1 MFPIVVGRGGAS
13 TWLTIRL
20 HCLVRVTRLGTPLH
34 KSLELVAIA
43 RVWKF
48 LIFCFA
54 YRCLRRCP
62 GSRVMSEYGVLAYVS
77 GGVPT
82 LGSLAVLVGQ
92 GWGLVRLYIGHDLA
106 LPESGRWL

>member
-13 TWLTIRL
+13 TGLTLML
-20 HCLVRVTRLGTPLH
+20 HCLVRVTRLVTPLR

-43 RVWKF
+43 GVWKF

-54 YRCLRRCP
+54 ARCLRRCP
-62 GSRVMSEYGVLAYVS
+62 GSCVMSEYCVLASVS

-82 LGSLAVLVGQ
+82 LGSLAGTGRTGMGTVLSVD
-92 GWGLVRLYIGHDLA
+92 W
-106 LPESGRWL
+106 S